1 MSSPGSPTLIVET
14 SHRTGSAAIAFVVG
28 CGVLAPWLLDAA
40 SLLTAASAS
49 LVVAAALS
57 LGFWQAGWC
66 GGRRVMRMSWT
77 TDGRWILTLRNGR
90 SVELD
95 LAFQTRVTPRLLW
108 LVWCTPGIPFSRRAM
123 LLSCLDIPP
132 DDLRRL
138 AARLRLDASTARKAS
153 ASPVVVA

>member
-1 MSSPGSPTLIVET
+1 M
-14 SHRTGSAAIAFVVG
+14 AFVVG

-49 LVVAAALS
+49 LIAAAAMS
-57 LGFWQAGWC
+57 LGFLQAGWC
-66 GGRRVMRMSWT
+66 GGRRVIRMSWT
-77 TDGRWILTLRNGR
+77 PGGRWILTLRNGR

-108 LVWCTPGIPFSRRAM
+108 LVWRAPGVPFSRRAM

-132 DDLRRL
+132 DAFRRL

-153 ASPVVVA
+153 ASRVVVA